1 MKKVIIA
8 AIALGMIASAA
19 DTADIKGNYITA
31 FGCEKIRNFYG
42 MAEDAWKIIES
53 NGKYYKI
60 SFSIS
65 CGKNIKPN
73 FITAGGSFFDD
84 QLFLDLQPITIQG
97 RHRFTDSDFSKTYM
111 RKDNNIMYLPSKQM
125 KEKYRKYLLAL
136 QHKKTLSEIEQKK
149 IEKIKKM
156 LNPDGYLLF
165 SKPTDAKYQK
175 VFDNAPTYAMMQ
187 AINKKDIYTVK
198 TLLKSHENINA
209 CVADSNPSKPEK
221 PHFYTPYEI
230 VQQRVNKL
238 HKQIIKENTATIL
251 KIYQLFKKYGQT
263 SICRNSN
270 EKFENAAKEKCFPPI
285 KYTPIDKEVL
295 NIVKRSLHTILDR
308 NIKAFS
314 NITDSG
320 KVFDQEAYERIF
332 GGSDIPWKKNFPY
345 LDGVTHADIDT
356 LQIYKKANRDRE
368 HTCRYMATGKKVPCK
383 SLEFCFTMRDKTFP
397 NKGCLDMYSIQ
408 DKIYWEPFGW

>member
-156 LNPDGYLLF
+156 LN
-165 SKPTDAKYQK
+165 
-175 VFDNAPTYAMMQ
+175 
-187 AINKKDIYTVK
+187 DIYTVK

-251 KIYQLFKKYGQT
+251 KIYQLLSTNKV
-263 SICRNSN
+263 
-270 EKFENAAKEKCFPPI
+270 
-285 KYTPIDKEVL
+285 YT
-295 NIVKRSLHTILDR
+295 H
-308 NIKAFS
+308 
-314 NITDSG
+314 
-320 KVFDQEAYERIF
+320 
-332 GGSDIPWKKNFPY
+332 
-345 LDGVTHADIDT
+345 
-356 LQIYKKANRDRE
+356 
-368 HTCRYMATGKKVPCK
+368 
-383 SLEFCFTMRDKTFP
+383 
-397 NKGCLDMYSIQ
+397 
-408 DKIYWEPFGW
+408 